1 MDIFLTARMKHNPEE
16 FFAKFQPG
24 DEQKLSDGISL
35 LLYALGNTDTH
46 TRYTIAEFL
55 IGRDCLV
62 GPPGSAGHTGLH
74 VLFGHHHRDLDKDLQ
89 IARWLIDHGTN
100 VNALDNRHV
109 HAICELLNGPGTDEE
124 LKDLYDL
131 FFSQPDLDLTTPNIR
146 GYTPLDLARLSKN
159 RTALTARMEKYLDEH
174 PSK

>member
-1 MDIFLTARMKHNPEE
+1 MNVFLTAQMKHNPEE

-24 DEQKLSDGISL
+24 DEQKLSYGESL
-35 LLYALGNTDTH
+35 LLCALGNADAH

-55 IGRDCLV
+55 ISRDCLV
-62 GPPGSAGHTGLH
+62 GPPGPAGHTGLH
-74 VLFGHHHRDLDKDLQ
+74 ALFGQHNRDLDKDLQ

-100 VNALDNRHV
+100 VNALDNRHT

-131 FFSQPDLDLTTPNIR
+131 FFSQPYLDLTTPNVR
-146 GYTPLDLARLSKN
+146 GYSPLDLARLCKN